1 MKKGS
6 RNARRRFWNPFCLFM
21 LLRKALHHLVQ
32 LSADGGGGGDLYL
45 AAKAAYP
52 AKN

>member
-1 MKKGS
+1 
-6 RNARRRFWNPFCLFM
+6 M

-45 AAKAAYP
+45 AAKAAHP
-52 AKN
+52 AKNCGLTQMGTSKWK